1 VIRAVIDTN
10 VLVSG
15 LLSPAGNE
23 ALILLGIHQGL
34 VHPCFS
40 EEILEEYAA
49 VLARP
54 KFGFPADE
62 ITAVLAM
69 FRSQGELFHPA
80 VSAEISADPADTK
93 FLQCAEAA
101 QADYIVTGNKRHFP
115 ASSYGV
121 TRVVN
126 AGELLDRITRES
138 DEAPVYGPSGCEI
151 TAASQLAPP
160 LRLSSA
166 SPQQKPVQTGL
177 GPLPV
182 PRRA

>member
-1 VIRAVIDTN
+1 VIRAVIGTN

-23 ALILLGIHQGL
+23 ALILLAIHQGL

-54 KFGFPADE
+54 KFAFPPDE
-62 ITAVLAM
+62 IAAM
-69 FRSQGELFHPA
+69 FRDQGELFLPEVSAA
-80 VSAEISADPADTK
+80 VSSYPGDTK

-115 ASSYGV
+115 EASYGGV

-126 AGELLDRITRES
+126 AGELLDRITF
-138 DEAPVYGPSGCEI
+138 EI
-151 TAASQLAPP
+151 
-160 LRLSSA
+160 
-166 SPQQKPVQTGL
+166 
-177 GPLPV
+177 
-182 PRRA
+182 